1 MRLTPSW
8 LRSSSAN
15 SGEGRSEESDPDAGS
30 TTVYAPGCDFLAGDD
45 TDARVGEFLPESN
58 AALVTVLDEMATPAT
73 VDEITDALVEPADPP
88 IETWAAVHERLH
100 EERLPA
106 LDASGAIEFDEPQ
119 GLVERSATPVDGNRS
134 VSPAVLV
141 AITIGVLLVV
151 LAFGVVVTSAQIEPQ
166 SLRQLFSLGSM
177 LTAVTS

>member
-8 LRSSSAN
+8 LRSSSAD
-15 SGEGRSEESDPDAGS
+15 SAEERSEESDPDAGS
-30 TTVYAPGCDFLAGDD
+30 TAVYAPGCDFLAGDD
-45 TDARVGEFLPESN
+45 TDTRVGEFLPESN
-58 AALVTVLDEMATPAT
+58 AALVTVLDEMAMPAT

-106 LDASGAIEFDEPQ
+106 LDASGAIEFDETQ
-119 GLVERSATPVDGNRS
+119 GLVERSATPVDGTRS

-141 AITIGVLLVV
+141 AISIGVLLVV

-166 SLRQLFSLGSM
+166 TLRRLFSLGSV
-177 LTAVTS
+177 TAAAVS